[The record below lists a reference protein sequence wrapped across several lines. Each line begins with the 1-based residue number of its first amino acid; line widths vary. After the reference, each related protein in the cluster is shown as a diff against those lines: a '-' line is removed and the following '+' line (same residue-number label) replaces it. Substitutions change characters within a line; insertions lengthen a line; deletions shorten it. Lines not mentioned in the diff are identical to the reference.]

1 MAQCQWETHGT
12 HRATATA
19 ARGTCLC
26 ANQNLRLATV
36 HSRQH
41 EHMSSRAVIR
51 HVRSFTGSHAGSC
64 DDFRKSRCDVRD
76 VQVELGSRRLRGVAE
91 RRPNTIE
98 LIHSSGHHEGNGAN
112 GDGLRK
118 TVHIRDDQMS
128 VVFLE
133 RRARKSRD
141 GKIHT
146 SRSHSSF
153 SPSANSSTVPSSG
166 STSFS
171 TKCKH
176 ASKVDGS
183 ETTISAL
190 RASAVYETARFPNA
204 AAGALMWIGSSSN
217 CHCSSPL
224 VTSQSTQ
231 TFTSPRAPT
240 DHQHVSEWVRAGALN
255 IKTGSIAYVF
265 EELVL
270 HCVSDV
276 ELEHHV
282 AGEDVCCALYNVSTK

>member
-1 MAQCQWETHGT
+1 MPEAAMTFARVVAMSGT
-12 HRATATA
+12 SKLNL
-19 ARGTCLC
+19 AR
-26 ANQNLRLATV
+26 
-36 HSRQH
+36 
-41 EHMSSRAVIR
+41 
-51 HVRSFTGSHAGSC
+51 
-64 DDFRKSRCDVRD
+64 DVSAESPRD
-76 VQVELGSRRLRGVAE
+76 VQTRSNCSTAAGTMKVM
-91 RRPNTIE
+91 
-98 LIHSSGHHEGNGAN
+98 
-112 GDGLRK
+112 GL
-118 TVHIRDDQMS
+118 TVM
-128 VVFLE
+128 
-133 RRARKSRD
+133 
-141 GKIHT
+141 G

-231 TFTSPRAPT
+231 TSSRSWSSTVFRMSNWNTTWLAKTCVVHCTTYSASASPSGCGLVDLMSAPNDANSAMLYSAWASCAAVAPASDRALLASSSATSSSSSSLFLRGDTTSSTTGRLSMVNGPS
-240 DHQHVSEWVRAGALN
+240 VGASL
-255 IKTGSIAYVF
+255 
-265 EELVL
+265 
-270 HCVSDV
+270 
-276 ELEHHV
+276 
-282 AGEDVCCALYNVSTK
+282 